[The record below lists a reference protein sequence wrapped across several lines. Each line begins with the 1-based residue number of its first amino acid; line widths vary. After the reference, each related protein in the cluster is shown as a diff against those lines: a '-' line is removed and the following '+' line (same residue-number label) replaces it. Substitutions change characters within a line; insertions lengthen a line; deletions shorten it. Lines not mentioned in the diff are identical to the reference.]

1 MTYPSVTANLWGNI
15 IASMHNGVIVVNSD
29 NQITLMNESAQR
41 LLSVQDDEWKGKS
54 IKSLIPH
61 SRMHEVLEGGEGSIG
76 EKMVISG
83 RACMVNRTPL
93 YENGERVGA
102 IAVIQDISEMDHYQ
116 NLLKQMESIIEF
128 STDGIYVVDQEGVT
142 MQVNTAYEEITGFRR
157 EELIGRRMVDLMSE
171 GYFDQSVSLLVLER
185 KQRISIIQRIGGKKD
200 VIVTGN
206 PVFDEQG
213 GLEMVVTSVRDITHL
228 NDLKKELEKAH
239 TFSQIQNNRY
249 TIKSE
254 ETEQTLIFR
263 SPQIIKVYEH
273 IKQVAPYPTSIL
285 LYGPSG
291 TGKEV
296 MANLIHDLSE
306 RREQPFIKINC
317 GAIPEQLLES
327 ELFGYEAG
335 AFSGASRNGKIG
347 LLELADKGTVM
358 LDEIAELPLALQVK
372 LLRVLQERQM
382 RRIGGTKS
390 RQLDIRIVA
399 ATNQDLRHMIK
410 SGKFRED
417 LFYRLAVVEIA
428 IPSLAERQE
437 DIAPLMDHYFAY
449 FCRQYRIDKQMTHE
463 AKEMLKKY
471 HWPGNVRELRNLIEN
486 MIVSVP
492 AKMIEPVHLPLH
504 IQDQSQSDSFFT
516 LKVRVQQ
523 FERRIINEV
532 VEKNSSLRKAAEQL
546 GIDHSTLV
554 KKLQRWEK
562 DNKSDR

>member
-1 MTYPSVTANLWGNI
+1 MPYESVTANLWENI
-15 IASMHNGVIVVNSD
+15 IASMHNGVIVVNLD
-29 NQITLMNESAQR
+29 NQISLMNESAQK
-41 LLSVQDDEWKGKS
+41 LLSVHNEDWKGQS
-54 IKSLIPH
+54 IKTLIPN
-61 SRMHEVLEGGEGSIG
+61 SRMHEVLEGGESSIG

-93 YENGERVGA
+93 YENGDRVGA
-102 IAVIQDISEMDHYQ
+102 IAVIQDISEMDHYR

-128 STDGIYVVDQEGVT
+128 STDGIYVVDREGVT

-157 EELIGRRMVDLMSE
+157 DELIGRRMVDLMSE

-213 GLEMVVTSVRDITHL
+213 DLEMIVTSVRDITHL
-228 NDLKKELEKAH
+228 NDLRMELEKAH
-239 TFSQIQNNRY
+239 TFSQMQNNRY
-249 TIKSE
+249 TIKSG
-254 ETEQTLIFR
+254 ETEQSIIFR
-263 SPQIIKVYEH
+263 SPQIKKVYEH
-273 IKQVAPYPTSIL
+273 IQQVAPYPTSIL

-296 MANLIHDLSE
+296 MANLVHDLSE
-306 RREQPFIKINC
+306 RREKPFIKINC

-347 LLELADKGTVM
+347 LLELADQGTVM

-382 RRIGGTKS
+382 RRIGGTKW
-390 RQLDIRIVA
+390 RHLDIRIVA
-399 ATNQDLRHMIK
+399 ATNQDLRNLIK

-428 IPSLAERQE
+428 IPSLAERHE
-437 DIAPLMDHYFAY
+437 DIEPLMDHYFTY
-449 FCRQYRIDKQMTHE
+449 FCRQYRINKQMSEET
-463 AKEMLKKY
+463 KDILIQY

-492 AKMIEPVHLPLH
+492 STMIEPVHLPPH
-504 IQDQSQSDSFFT
+504 IRDQGQFDPFT
-516 LKVRVQQ
+516 SLKERVQQ
-523 FERRIINEV
+523 FERRLIHEV
-532 VEKNSSLRKAAEQL
+532 IEKNSSLRKAAEQL
-546 GIDHSTLV
+546 GIDHSTLL
-554 KKLQRWEK
+554 KKMQRWDK
-562 DNKSDR
+562 GS